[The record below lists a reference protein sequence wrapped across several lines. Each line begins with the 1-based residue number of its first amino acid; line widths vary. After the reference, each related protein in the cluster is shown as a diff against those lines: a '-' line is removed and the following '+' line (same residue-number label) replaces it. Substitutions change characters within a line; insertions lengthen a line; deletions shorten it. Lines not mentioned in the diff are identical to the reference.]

1 MSLAKRS
8 ATSVAWNSAASFLTI
23 PIRLV
28 QSILLARFLPVEYFG
43 IFAGMAA
50 VVSLSAS
57 VFDFGI
63 SGSYVHR
70 APETEDE
77 SESTSIYF
85 TLRFLLSSIWGI
97 LLIFCGFLFLDGLH
111 RYVLL
116 VLTVFGYLSKV
127 LETPKVLLS
136 RRVQHRLLA
145 IDSFVTTLLTAVASI
160 FLAYYYRSIWAL
172 LASSLITI
180 VSTFII
186 FYLWKP
192 VWRPKFSWD
201 LEKVKYFINFGLKIN
216 ISNLISQALDRIDDL
231 WASFYLGDV
240 ALGFYSRAYKFA
252 TYPRLIV
259 AGPINKVAFGTYSEV
274 KHDRVRL
281 SQAFFRFNALI
292 IRLGFLF
299 AGWLAV
305 VAPNLIP
312 ILLGEKWLPMI
323 GAFRL
328 MLVYTLL
335 DPIKVTTSLVLI
347 AVGKPE
353 KVIRVRVIQL
363 IILIVGLYLFGFSL
377 GLNGVA
383 LAANVM
389 IIVGTIFL
397 FVLIRPFVDYS
408 LVRLFIVPTFGLL
421 IGLLLSMS
429 VDYFLF
435 VNSTDWVELI
445 VLSIVF
451 IAGYALFV
459 YIFEGKTLYRAMTE
473 IVDLKKLA
481 QDIKSFLP
489 FMNGIE

>member
-8 ATSVAWNSAASFLTI
+8 ATSVAWNSAVNFLTI
-23 PIRLV
+23 PIRLL
-28 QSILLARFLPVEYFG
+28 QSILLARFLPVEFFG

-70 APETEDE
+70 SPETEDE
-77 SESTSIYF
+77 TESTSIYF
-85 TLRFLLSSIWGI
+85 TLRFMLSSVWAF
-97 LLIFCGFLFLDGLH
+97 LLILCGVIFLDGLH

-116 VLTVFGYLSKV
+116 VLTAFGYLSTV
-127 LETPKVLLS
+127 LETPKILLT

-145 IDSFVTTLLTAVASI
+145 IDSFVTTILTAMISI
-160 FLAYYYRSIWAL
+160 FIAFYYRSIWAL
-172 LASSLITI
+172 LVSSLIAI
-180 VSTFII
+180 VSTIII
-186 FYLWKP
+186 FYLWDP

-201 LEKVKYFINFGLKIN
+201 FEKVKYFINFGLRIN

-231 WASFYLGDV
+231 WTSFYLGDT

-274 KHDRVRL
+274 KHDRLRL
-281 SQAFFRFNALI
+281 SQAFFRYNALI

-335 DPIKVTTSLVLI
+335 DPIKVTTSLVLV

-353 KVIRVRVIQL
+353 KVIQVRVLQL
-363 IILIVGLYLFGFSL
+363 IILISGLYLFGFSF

-383 LAANVM
+383 FAANVM
-389 IIVGTIFL
+389 IIFGTIYL
-397 FVLIRPFVDYS
+397 FVLIKPFVDYS
-408 LVRLFIVPTFGLL
+408 LKRLFIVPLAGLMV
-421 IGLLLSMS
+421 GLFLSTL
-429 VDYFLF
+429 VDYFFL
-435 VNSTDWVELI
+435 VNLADWIELI
-445 VLSIVF
+445 ALSVVF
-451 IAGYALFV
+451 SAAYAIFV
-459 YIFEGKTLYRAMTE
+459 SIFEGKILFRSVNE
-473 IVDLKKLA
+473 ILDLQKLA
-481 QDIKSFLP
+481 VDIKSYLP
-489 FMNGIE
+489 FSNGNE